1 MIIIMTLLF
10 FLLYIDAPPTPIL
23 SNVSVTGWE
32 STSLVDIVNIT
43 IKLNTQF
50 GFDNS
55 VNLYHYVSATS
66 LSGDNHS
73 NITCLSSCR
82 PNELCVCTG
91 ALARSGVNVT
101 ISAVNC
107 KDQESLPLVIKIKSS
122 IMLTCLTIIKLVC
135 SMN

>member
-1 MIIIMTLLF
+1 MFVSLVV
-10 FLLYIDAPPTPIL
+10 DAPPTPIL

-32 STSLVDIVNIT
+32 SNSFMDTVNIT

-55 VNLYHYVSATS
+55 VNLYYYFSATS
-66 LSGDNHS
+66 LSGDNRS
-73 NITCLSSCR
+73 NITCPSSCR

-107 KDQESLPLVIKIKSS
+107 KDQESPPLVIKIKSKPDLMIS
-122 IMLTCLTIIKLVC
+122 VLLVYY
-135 SMN
+135 

>member
-1 MIIIMTLLF
+1 MFFLF
-10 FLLYIDAPPTPIL
+10 FVVVVDAPPTPIL

-50 GFDNS
+50 SFDNS
-55 VNLYHYVSATS
+55 VNLYYVLASS
-66 LSGDNHS
+66 LSCDDCS
-73 NITCLSSCR
+73 NITCPFSCR

-91 ALARSGVNVT
+91 ALTRSGVNVT

-107 KDQESLPLVIKIKSS
+107 KDQEGPPLVIKIKS
-122 IMLTCLTIIKLVC
+122 II
-135 SMN
+135 

>member
-55 VNLYHYVSATS
+55 VNLYYYVSATS
-66 LSGDNHS
+66 LSGDNRS
-73 NITCLSSCR
+73 NITCPSSCR

-107 KDQESLPLVIKIKSS
+107 KDQESPPLIIKIKSKPALMMS
-122 IMLTCLTIIKLVC
+122 VLLVYH
-135 SMN
+135 